1 MKAAILG
8 GSFNPV
14 HMGHLFLAEAV
25 ISGLGYDRIILIP
38 AFQSPFKQG
47 ATGASPRDR
56 LDMLAASI
64 AGDPRL
70 AIDDCEIKREGI
82 SYTIDTI
89 ADIKRRYCPKSKPG
103 LILGDDLAPAFSRW
117 HSADDIAEQADII
130 IAKRLFTLSNDGDS
144 SPGENRQG
152 FAFPYPYTALD
163 NEIMNVSSGLVREK
177 ISANENWRYL
187 VPAGA
192 RYIIEDRGLYGF
204 PKPAEDGIALEQLV
218 LIENAARNT
227 LKPSR
232 FLHSRS
238 TALFARDLCLRYGL
252 NPRAGYLAGI
262 GHDICKSMTSGELME
277 LARHDGE
284 GFSEFE
290 KEIPSLVHG
299 RAAAVLL
306 KDRYGI
312 QNRDILEAVKCHVTG
327 CAGMGPLA
335 KVLYVAD
342 KIEVS
347 RGYADPS
354 LREMD
359 IGLDELFAV
368 VLKTITDWLS
378 SQQLALAP
386 ETKKLLESIN
396 KERTG

>member
-38 AFQSPFKQG
+38 AFQSPFKPG
-47 ATGASPRDR
+47 AAGASPKDR

-70 AIDDCEIKREGI
+70 AIDDCEIKREGV

-89 ADIKRRYCPKSKPG
+89 ADIKRRYSPKAKPG
-103 LILGDDLAPAFSRW
+103 LILGDDLAPDFSKWRRAREI
-117 HSADDIAEQADII
+117 ADQADII
-130 IAKRLFTLSNDGDS
+130 IAKRLFTLTNDGDS
-144 SPGENRQG
+144 SSGNSRQG
-152 FAFPYPYTALD
+152 FEFPYPYTALD
-163 NEIMNVSSGLVREK
+163 NEIMNVSSGLVRGK
-177 ISANENWRYL
+177 ISAGENWRYL

-192 RYIIEDRGLYGF
+192 RYIIEDRGLYGSTG
-204 PKPAEDGIALEQLV
+204 PGEGIISVEQLAA
-218 LIENAARNT
+218 IENAARNA

-238 TALFARDLCLRYGL
+238 TALFAWDLCLRYGL

-262 GHDICKSMTSGELME
+262 SHDICKSMAGGELLK
-277 LARHDGE
+277 LAGTDGE
-284 GFSEFE
+284 GFTEFE
-290 KEIPSLVHG
+290 REKPSLVHG

-306 KDRYGI
+306 KERFGV
-312 QNRDILEAVKCHVTG
+312 QNKDILEAVKYHVTG
-327 CAGMGPLA
+327 CAAMGPLA
-335 KVLYVAD
+335 RILYIAD
-342 KIEVS
+342 KIEAL
-347 RGYADPS
+347 RGYVDPS

-359 IGLDELFAV
+359 SSLDGLFEK
-368 VLKTITDWLS
+368 VLQNTVGWLT
-378 SQQLALAP
+378 SQQLAIAP
-386 ETKKLLESIN
+386 ETRELLESIN
-396 KERTG
+396 QENKG

>member
-1 MKAAILG
+1 MKVAILG

-14 HMGHLFLAEAV
+14 HMGHLFLADAV

-38 AFQSPFKQG
+38 AFQSPFKPG
-47 ATGASPRDR
+47 VAGASPNDR

-70 AIDDCEIKREGI
+70 AIDDCEIKREGV

-89 ADIKRRYCPKSKPG
+89 ADIKRRYSLKGKPG
-103 LILGDDLAPAFSRW
+103 LILGDDLAPAFSKWRR
-117 HSADDIAEQADII
+117 ADEIAEQADII
-130 IAKRLFTLSNDGDS
+130 IAKRLFSLSNDGDS
-144 SPGENRQG
+144 SAGSHRSG
-152 FAFPYPYTALD
+152 FDFPYPYTALD

-192 RYIIEDRGLYGF
+192 RYIIEDKGLYGF
-204 PKPAEDGIALEQLV
+204 PQMGEGGITLEQMA
-218 LIENAARNT
+218 LIENAIRNA

-238 TALFARDLCLRYGL
+238 TALLARDLCRRYGL
-252 NPRAGYLAGI
+252 NPRSGYLAGI
-262 GHDICKSMTSGELME
+262 SHDMCKSMTADELME
-277 LARHDGE
+277 LAMTDGE
-284 GFSEFE
+284 GLSEFDRE
-290 KEIPSLVHG
+290 KPSLVHG

-306 KDRYGI
+306 KEHYGI
-312 QNRDILEAVKCHVTG
+312 KNRDILEAVKYHVTG
-327 CAGMGPLA
+327 STAMGPLA
-335 KVLYVAD
+335 KILYIAD

-347 RGYADPS
+347 RDYVDPS

-359 IGLDELFAV
+359 TGLDELFAK
-368 VLKTITDWLS
+368 VLKNNVDWHTS
-378 SQQLALAP
+378 RQLAIAP
-386 ETKKLLESIN
+386 ETRELLEFIN
-396 KERTG
+396 RENKG